1 MRTPKQV
8 LVIPY
13 FIEDSTLKLCILK
26 RAVLDTWQWVA
37 GGVEDNE
44 SIHDA
49 AIRESSEELGIC
61 CQHYNLLKL
70 ETQCSIPKCYFY
82 FQEYDCD
89 DFYTITEHSFAIEL
103 KHGSDIKISAEHS
116 ECSFITYHQLKY
128 LKTWDSNR
136 IAAWELRQRLLDNN
150 LIIG

>member
-13 FIEDSTLKLCILK
+13 FIEDSILKLCILK
-26 RAVLDTWQWVA
+26 RADLDAWQWVA
-37 GGVEDNE
+37 GGVENGE
-44 SIHDA
+44 SINDA

-61 CQHYNLLKL
+61 CQNHNLLKL
-70 ETQCSIPKCYFY
+70 ETKCSIPKCYFN
-82 FQEYDCD
+82 FQECNLDHI
-89 DFYTITEHSFAIEL
+89 YTVTEYAFAIEL
-103 KHGSDIKISAEHS
+103 KNSHGINISEEHS
-116 ECSFITYHQLKY
+116 GHKLITYHQLKD

-136 IAAWELRQRLLDNN
+136 TAAWELRQRLLDNN